1 MKHLTCLLLVAIASV
16 SDAYAQPVT
25 RDIRYATA
33 HERQVLACHK
43 KYKSSSPLYERI
55 RAKYPDW

>member
-1 MKHLTCLLLVAIASV
+1 LPQISEGARSG
-16 SDAYAQPVT
+16 P
-25 RDIRYATA
+25 TA

>member
-1 MKHLTCLLLVAIASV
+1 MPRPLRRR
-16 SDAYAQPVT
+16 DAYTEVEEALPQISEGARSGP
-25 RDIRYATA
+25 TA
-33 HERQVLACHK
+33 HERQVLAYHK

>member
-1 MKHLTCLLLVAIASV
+1 LPQV
-16 SDAYAQPVT
+16 SEGARSGP
-25 RDIRYATA
+25 TA
-33 HERQVLACHK
+33 HERQVLAYHK